1 MPYIGRHLD
10 RGNYLKLDDISSS
23 FDGVETTF
31 NLTNGGSPFY
41 PGSAFSILVVLA
53 GVIQEAESA
62 YQIDQSQITF
72 ASAPLASDSFFC
84 IVLGTALGIN
94 VPGNGTVG
102 GTQLTKPFSYDGF
115 FYLNDTTNRVGI
127 NSSSPTTALDVQGTV
142 TATEFVGNL
151 SNTSGISTFYDLTVE
166 NDLTV
171 NGSFST
177 LDTVVTEVDKLE
189 VGANNSTVGVAITQS
204 GSGDILRLYDDATQV
219 VTVLDGGNVGIN
231 TASPTQKL
239 HVGGN
244 ISLGDRSGTGSQ
256 YLGFT
261 AFNNFGGGSGHIE
274 FTRDGSTN
282 TGLRFRLN
290 GTEQFRFISGTSTE
304 LMRLDNLGRLGIG
317 TDDAS
322 WGVST
327 GLIVGDGASAKGIT
341 LFSNSANVGDFAFAD
356 ATSGTARYRG
366 LIRYDHSDDSL
377 AFRTNSTERLR
388 INSSGNVGIGTDD
401 PRAPLNPHG
410 TAALTNLA
418 QTVLITDSNADDAE
432 GRGGNLGFSGYVNG
446 SLRTLAAIGG
456 LKTDAGN
463 SFNGDLALYTRTNG
477 QASLNERLRITST
490 GFVGIGETSPSSK
503 FEIVSG
509 DTASVVSGIK
519 LKNDSTSAS
528 GPGSSIDFVVDGV
541 NDVTTAQIIGQRT
554 SANYH
559 QGSLQFLTRDSV
571 GGGLLE
577 RLRINSSGNVGIG
590 TDNPG
595 QKLYVNQGNIL
606 INQNGT
612 SASLIVTTDTNRD
625 ANVYF
630 GDSDSQSQ
638 GRIRYNNS
646 ADYLSFS
653 TAGAAN
659 ERLRIDSSGNV
670 GINTTTPADTLDVNG
685 NVLPSFDATHDLGS
699 ASKRWNNVYTTDLQL
714 SNEGSSNDVDGSWGR
729 WTIQE
734 GEDDLFLINR
744 RNGKK
749 YKFVLQEVN

>member
-151 SNTSGISTFYDLTVE
+151 SNTSGISTFYNLTVE

-177 LDTVVTEVDKLE
+177 LDTIVTEVDKLE

-204 GSGDILRLYDDATQV
+204 GSGDILRLYDSTTQV
-219 VTVLDGGNVGIN
+219 VTVADGGKVGI
-231 TASPTQKL
+231 
-239 HVGGN
+239 
-244 ISLGDRSGTGSQ
+244 GSSVPQ
-256 YLGFT
+256 EVLDVNGRGRFQ
-261 AFNNFGGGSGHIE
+261 
-274 FTRDGSTN
+274 GST
-282 TGLRFRLN
+282 
-290 GTEQFRFISGTSTE
+290 SS
-304 LMRLDNLGRLGIG
+304 
-317 TDDAS
+317 
-322 WGVST
+322 
-327 GLIVGDGASAKGIT
+327 
-341 LFSNSANVGDFAFAD
+341 
-356 ATSGTARYRG
+356 ATSGSG
-366 LIRYDHSDDSL
+366 LEL
-377 AFRTNSTERLR
+377 AYVSGTTTGRILTFNRSTSTYLPTDITGNPLTFSIGTNEKVR
-388 INSSGNVGIGTDD
+388 ITSSGNVGIGTN
-401 PRAPLNPHG
+401 NP
-410 TAALTNLA
+410 ATNFKLD
-418 QTVLITDSNADDAE
+418 V
-432 GRGGNLGFSGYVNG
+432 
-446 SLRTLAAIGG
+446 
-456 LKTDAGN
+456 
-463 SFNGDLALYTRTNG
+463 NGDLSLGEYNGSDNTYIDQKQNGHLNIINSGVPGNTGAVRINKTN
-477 QASLNERLRITST
+477 T
-490 GFVGIGETSPSSK
+490 IG
-503 FEIVSG
+503 G
-509 DTASVVSGIK
+509 DT
-519 LKNDSTSAS
+519 TYFR
-528 GPGSSIDFVVDGV
+528 DFVVYDGKNNV
-541 NDVTTAQIIGQRT
+541 V
-554 SANYH
+554 
-559 QGSLQFLTRDSV
+559 QFID
-571 GGGLLE
+571 G
-577 RLRINSSGNVGIG
+577 SSGNVGIG
-590 TDNPG
+590 TDNASKQVHIESAIPYLRLQDNTASSKRLDLWVEG
-595 QKLYVNQGNIL
+595 SYGYIGCNQSAQNLYLQTTNETRLAILSDGKVGIGTDIPTSKLYIRTDDGVSIRGNS
-606 INQNGT
+606 G
-612 SASLIVTTDTNRD
+612 TTDAFINLQPATGGRAYHLRTSTSSFELFDASANTSRMYWNYDGRTGINTASPGTELHVHGTNGYAELRLSGQSGSGGSLEYYD
-625 ANVYF
+625 HTTKLADIF
-630 GDSDSQSQ
+630 ADSSSNIIF
-638 GRIRYNNS
+638 RNTASNS
-646 ADYLSFS
+646 
-653 TAGAAN
+653 
-659 ERLRIDSSGNV
+659 ERLRINSSGNV

>member
-142 TATEFVGNL
+142 TATQFIGNI
-151 SNTSGISTFYDLTVE
+151 SNTSGISTFYNLTVE

-177 LDTVVTEVDKLE
+177 LDTIVTEVDKLE

-204 GSGDILRLYDDATQV
+204 GSGDILRLYDSATQV
-219 VTVLDGGNVGIN
+219 VTVKDGGNVGIGSQ
-231 TASPTQKL
+231 TPQATLDVASTTPVVRFTDTDAGQYTEL
-239 HVGGN
+239 LNSGSSFYISADRGNGGN
-244 ISLGDRSGTGSQ
+244 GDIIFRSG
-256 YLGFT
+256 
-261 AFNNFGGGSGHIE
+261 
-274 FTRDGSTN
+274 
-282 TGLRFRLN
+282 
-290 GTEQFRFISGTSTE
+290 GTSE
-304 LMRLDNLGRLGIG
+304 KVR
-317 TDDAS
+317 
-322 WGVST
+322 
-327 GLIVGDGASAKGIT
+327 IT
-341 LFSNSANVGDFAFAD
+341 
-356 ATSGTARYRG
+356 
-366 LIRYDHSDDSL
+366 
-377 AFRTNSTERLR
+377 
-388 INSSGNVGIGTDD
+388 SSGNVGINTTDATHQVTVVSSAANNTIA
-401 PRAPLNPHG
+401 RFKAANLNPNFDIVTDASSHG
-410 TAALTNLA
+410 AA
-418 QTVLITDSNADDAE
+418 
-432 GRGGNLGFSGYVNG
+432 YVKNNIGATKVALLSNG
-446 SLRTLAAIGG
+446 SSYFTGG
-456 LKTDAGN
+456 
-463 SFNGDLALYTRTNG
+463 S
-477 QASLNERLRITST
+477 
-490 GFVGIGETSPSSK
+490 VGIGTDNPAQKLDVIGGNIRIGKTSNGKYIAENSLGQSK
-503 FEIVSG
+503 
-509 DTASVVSGIK
+509 VVI
-519 LKNDSTSAS
+519 DSL
-528 GPGSSIDFVVDGV
+528 G
-541 NDVTTAQIIGQRT
+541 
-554 SANYH
+554 
-559 QGSLQFLTRDSV
+559 
-571 GGGLLE
+571 
-577 RLRINSSGNVGIG
+577 NSYLNGGNVGIG
-590 TDNPG
+590 TDNP
-595 QKLYVNQGNIL
+595 
-606 INQNGT
+606 
-612 SASLIVTTDTNRD
+612 
-625 ANVYF
+625 
-630 GDSDSQSQ
+630 QSK
-638 GRIRYNNS
+638 
-646 ADYLSFS
+646 
-653 TAGAAN
+653 
-659 ERLRIDSSGNV
+659 
-670 GINTTTPADTLDVNG
+670 LDVNG